1 MLLIFFLIAF
11 SDLLVALPK
20 RPAGRF
26 NSSGIDGQLR
36 ASRLRS
42 WLDQT
47 VCALLLDADY
57 IPIMLFEMRKRLLWA
72 VLEMGFMNATALE
85 MQCASKQT
93 AAVQQ
98 NSTSQARLTL
108 L

>member
-1 MLLIFFLIAF
+1 M
-11 SDLLVALPK
+11 
-20 RPAGRF
+20 
-26 NSSGIDGQLR
+26 
-36 ASRLRS
+36 
-42 WLDQT
+42 DQT

-85 MQCASKQT
+85 MQCNRASKKT
-93 AAVQQ
+93 TAVQQ
-98 NSTSQARLTL
+98 NHTSVSVFKL